1 MIKLIFLCATL
12 SFPNKDTLPNQL
24 PLLQPIRQ
32 ADFKYISSKY
42 GWRIDPITKD
52 STFHEGIDIATTGT
66 NAAVYATA
74 DGIVE
79 TLDYDKKR
87 GLFIILNHSFGF
99 QTQYYHL
106 GNFFIRKGQSVK
118 AGEKIGLVGNTGK
131 STAEHLHYEVLFEGV
146 AINPLDLQ
154 VLKIKDL

>member
-1 MIKLIFLCATL
+1 MIKLLFLCANL
-12 SFPNKDTLPNQL
+12 AILNKDTLPNQL
-24 PLLQPIRQ
+24 PLLHPIRQ

-52 STFHEGIDIATTGT
+52 SNFHQGIDIATT
-66 NAAVYATA
+66 NANTTVYATA

-87 GLFIILNHSFGF
+87 GLFIIINHAFGF

-106 GNFFIRKGQSVK
+106 GNFFIREGQTVK
-118 AGEKIGLVGNTGK
+118 AGKKIGLVGNTGK
-131 STAEHLHYEVLFEGV
+131 STADHLHYEVLFEGV
-146 AINPLDLQ
+146 SIDPLDLQ
-154 VLKIKDL
+154 TRR

>member
-1 MIKLIFLCATL
+1 MIKLLLICTTL
-12 SFPNKDTLPNQL
+12 SIVDKDTLPTQL
-24 PLLQPIRQ
+24 PLLHPIRQ

-52 STFHEGIDIATTGT
+52 STFHEGIDIATNGT
-66 NAAVYATA
+66 NTTVYATA

-79 TLDYDKKR
+79 SLDYDKKR
-87 GLFIILNHSFGF
+87 GLFIIINHAFGF

-106 GNFFIRKGQSVK
+106 GNFFIREGQIVK

-131 STAEHLHYEVLFEGV
+131 STAVHLHYEVLFEGI
-146 AINPLDLQ
+146 AIDPLDLY
-154 VLKIKDL
+154 IKNK